1 MKGHLLASAAAFALI
16 GFAAPAAAQSETAS
30 TSAPAED
37 TQAREQAETQPVEQI
52 SPTAEQTGGDIIVTA
67 TRRSERLQ
75 DVPLAITAFQQE
87 TMTEKGLVG
96 YEDLARETP
105 GIVVNKPTANFNNF
119 TARGIA
125 TNGYGANLAG
135 TVAIYIDELPI
146 SANGNSTILD
156 PTLFD
161 VERVEFLR
169 GPQGTLFGANSLAG
183 AMRIITKAPNLNK
196 TEGAVLVDLGLTDGD
211 AFRQRY
217 NGMINVPLINDKV
230 AFRGVGFVRH
240 EEGWVD
246 NVGTGKE
253 NANTLRSYGGRA
265 SLLLQPQD
273 GLSLRLTAMHE
284 NNKPKDSGL
293 INPKLGDYVRRSDRP
308 DQFYAKLTSYN
319 ATANADLSI
328 ADLTSSSTYATFDQY
343 FVVDLAGTF
352 AQTIPFGLDALA
364 YDKIF
369 VQETRLASKK
379 SDSPFDWVIGGFY
392 YWKRRDVDYNYRASQ
407 PFLTSRN
414 LTGLSDEYYQRFGA
428 HANQSELA
436 AFGEATYRFSPQF
449 WVTGGLRYT
458 STKVQSF
465 TEAGGFNSNYLTL
478 ALTGV
483 RNRAL
488 TITPIPAAVG
498 LKVKD
503 NKASYKVS
511 ASYKPNRNL
520 TLYATVATGFR
531 SPVVNARAGAVSVV
545 NPNDLVIPQGAS
557 SDDLINYEVGLKG
570 SFLDGKL
577 SAALAAYYIDW
588 SNIQVQANR
597 LSDQVQFATN
607 IGKAVSKGLEFEFA
621 VRPGGGLG
629 VFINGSLND
638 AKVTE
643 LTAAEAAI
651 SGAVDG
657 FRLAGPRFQ
666 GSATVRYDFPISP
679 NVDGFASA
687 TASHVGRFP
696 GLFPRV
702 PGNPN
707 LINPTFDYTQAFTTV
722 NAVGGIEAGPAK
734 ISAYVENL
742 FDSKKITYV
751 HPEAFFDSRYAR
763 VRPRTIGL
771 RFGYDF

>member
-1 MKGHLLASAAAFALI
+1 MRGHLLATAAALAFIVATPAL
-16 GFAAPAAAQSETAS
+16 AQSETAS
-30 TSAPAED
+30 TTAPPED
-37 TQAREQAETQPVEQI
+37 AQARQQAETQPIEQI

-75 DVPLAITAFQQE
+75 DVPLAISVFQQE
-87 TMTEKGLVG
+87 TMSEKGLVG

-183 AMRIITKAPNLNK
+183 AMRIITKAPNLNR
-196 TEGAVLVDLGLTDGD
+196 TEAAVLVDFGLTDGD

-217 NGMINVPLINDKV
+217 NGMINVPLVNDKL
-230 AFRGVGFVRH
+230 AFRAVGFARH

-246 NVGTGKE
+246 NIGTGVK

-265 SLLLQPQD
+265 SLLFESQD
-273 GLSLRLTAMHE
+273 GLSVRLTAMHE

-308 DQFYAKLTSYN
+308 DQFFAKLTSFN
-319 ATANADLSI
+319 ATANADLGI
-328 ADLTSSSTYATFDQY
+328 GDLTSSSTYADFDQY

-352 AQTIPFGLDALA
+352 AQAIPFGLDALA

-379 SDSPFDWVIGGFY
+379 GDGPLDWVVGGFY
-392 YWKRRDVDYNYRASQ
+392 YWKRRDVDYNYRASRA
-407 PFLTSRN
+407 FLTARN

-436 AFGEATYRFSPQF
+436 AFGELTYRFSPQF

-465 TEAGGFNSNYLTL
+465 TEPGGFNSNYLTL
-478 ALTGV
+478 ALTGA
-483 RNRAL
+483 RNTPL
-488 TITPIPAAVG
+488 TIVPIPAATG

-503 NKASYKVS
+503 DKPSYKVS
-511 ASYKPNRNL
+511 ASFKPDRNL
-520 TLYATVATGFR
+520 TMYATVSTGFR

-545 NPNDLVIPQGAS
+545 NPSDLVIPQGAS
-557 SDDLINYEVGLKG
+557 SDDLTNYEVGIKG

-588 SNIQVQANR
+588 TNIQVQANR

-607 IGKAVSKGLEFEFA
+607 IGAATSKGLEFELA
-621 VRPGGGLG
+621 ARPVQGLG
-629 VFINGSLND
+629 IFLNGSFNR
-638 AKVTE
+638 ARVTE
-643 LTAAEAAI
+643 LTASEAAI

-657 FRLAGPRFQ
+657 FRLAGPKFQ
-666 GSATVRYDFPISP
+666 GSATVRYDFPVTSTM
-679 NVDGFASA
+679 NGYASA
-687 TASHVGRFP
+687 TASHVGAFP
-696 GLFPRV
+696 GLFPNV
-702 PGNPN
+702 PGRPTQ
-707 LINPTFDYTQAFTTV
+707 INPTFDYTQAFTTL
-722 NAVGGIEAGPAK
+722 NLVGGVETGAAK

-763 VRPRTIGL
+763 LRPRTIGI